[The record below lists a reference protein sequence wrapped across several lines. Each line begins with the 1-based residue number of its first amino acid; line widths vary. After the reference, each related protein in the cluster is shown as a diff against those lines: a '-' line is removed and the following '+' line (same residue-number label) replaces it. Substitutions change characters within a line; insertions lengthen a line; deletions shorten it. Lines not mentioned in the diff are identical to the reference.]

1 MGGVR
6 LQEVVAYGGSTV
18 SVNQQFSLTKQ
29 LPGNHCS
36 SCDINRIFSKIF
48 SIISSAY
55 LLNTS
60 RNKYVIIII
69 IITIALRFKKP
80 SERLVNFPSSLAI
93 IPLPLLY
100 TTVAFTSQGV
110 ETEKR
115 LTDNL

>member
-1 MGGVR
+1 MGGVC
-6 LQEVVAYGGSTV
+6 LQSNYQVIIVAVVILIESFRRYSQYLV
-18 SVNQQFSLTKQ
+18 VLTY
-29 LPGNHCS
+29 LTLHE
-36 SCDINRIFSKIF
+36 INM
-48 SIISSAY
+48 
-55 LLNTS
+55 LLLLFI
-60 RNKYVIIII
+60 IIII
-69 IITIALRFKKP
+69 IITLRFKKP